1 MTGFH
6 TFTEEVNFN
15 VFSEGLLSRWTRRR
29 SMVFLPGRSSLEDL
43 SISFSGV
50 LHSYSGELLMV
61 VVNPSQ
67 PNLVHVIRE
76 ILAGYFIL
84 LQEKMIL
91 QFFRISSHLQ
101 NVHINAQIPDL
112 QI

>member
-1 MTGFH
+1 MVI
-6 TFTEEVNFN
+6 VN
-15 VFSEGLLSRWTRRR
+15 L
-29 SMVFLPGRSSLEDL
+29 
-43 SISFSGV
+43 
-50 LHSYSGELLMV
+50 
-61 VVNPSQ
+61 SQ
-67 PNLVHVIRE
+67 PNPVHVIRE